1 MVNPFLS
8 IFKTSMDDLLTNIE
22 FVTISRLL
30 EVTDMKNMKFVEDR
44 NH

>member
-22 FVTISRLL
+22 IVTISRML
-30 EVTDMKNMKFVEDR
+30 EVKDTKNMKFVEDR